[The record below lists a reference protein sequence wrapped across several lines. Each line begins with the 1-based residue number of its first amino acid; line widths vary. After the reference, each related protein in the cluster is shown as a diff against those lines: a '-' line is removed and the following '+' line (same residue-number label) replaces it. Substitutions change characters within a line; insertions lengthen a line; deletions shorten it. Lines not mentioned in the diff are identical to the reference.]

1 MIYGT
6 PSDSLP
12 YRKMSE
18 RQRLRAAVSYGVTYY
33 SFILYCLWNAEGGVP
48 YILFDSSYFTLFLTA
63 SRRSQHSSPESFTF
77 SYLLNSSYLTLFLTA
92 SRRSQHSSSESFM
105 FSHLLNS
112 AYFTLLLADAA
123 AYAKCMID
131 NSLAVSHG
139 NSRTSKL
146 HTHLTAY
153 ALVCIYLYRRI
164 VLNVLQKSTWTA

>member
-18 RQRLRAAVSYGVTYY
+18 RQRVRAAVSCGVTYY

-48 YILFDSSYFTLFLTA
+48 YILFDSS
-63 SRRSQHSSPESFTF
+63 
-77 SYLLNSSYLTLFLTA
+77 NLTLFLTA

-105 FSHLLNS
+105 FSHLFNS
-112 AYFTLLLADAA
+112 SYLTLFLTYAA

-146 HTHLTAY
+146 HTHLAAY